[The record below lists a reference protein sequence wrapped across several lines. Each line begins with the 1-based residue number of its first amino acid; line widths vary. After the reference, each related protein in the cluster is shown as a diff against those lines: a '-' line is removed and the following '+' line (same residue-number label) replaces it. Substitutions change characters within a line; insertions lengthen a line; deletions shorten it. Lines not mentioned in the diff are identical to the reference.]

1 MLHVKLTRLLCS
13 LVNLPGALMDL
24 AASDVTWR
32 HRPRTITRVCTA
44 PIASITR
51 TWAAITADNE
61 DERKIFNLPPQDP
74 NQPTNQ
80 PTLHPTNQSN
90 PYTINPPTHMYIY
103 TDHQPQLQPPPHST
117 INPQNELIS
126 RPYID
131 HHHHIHHNHLLSLVL
146 TSIMTIIDLIILLT

>member
-61 DERKIFNLPPQDP
+61 DERKIFN
-74 NQPTNQ
+74 NYHHKIPTNQ
-80 PTLHPTNQSN
+80 PTNSPPHQSVKSVH
-90 PYTINPPTHMYIY
+90 YKPTHPHVHIY
-103 TDHQPQLQPPPHST
+103 RSPAATAAAPTFNNQPPKRTDFETLHRPPHPPQPST
-117 INPQNELIS
+117 FPRPHIDNDDYWFNYTFNLI
-126 RPYID
+126 
-131 HHHHIHHNHLLSLVL
+131 
-146 TSIMTIIDLIILLT
+146 